1 MCTDS
6 PKCTCL
12 QQVFTSNSCYAGH
25 NGCLQCMASVRRS
38 KPECPLCRNS
48 IPPDVQL
55 VENKELRDLIALAS
69 ALYTVPT
76 GHDEWEAV
84 TSCSTGNTS
93 QKADADSKS
102 DITLVPTA
110 PPAHMTLSRVM
121 EGEADLLSLEPPSWL
136 PDSHAQECGQ
146 CQKPFRCVNM
156 ARTKTCT
163 SQTITQPDLI
173 LCSLCITAG
182 AVTLLCDSCCIAS
195 HWLSCLVLSTPR
207 RHKLCSVMAKSAHVT
222 ASPQRTIRQSVQLYW
237 LECCCWR

>member
-1 MCTDS
+1 
-6 PKCTCL
+6 
-12 QQVFTSNSCYAGH
+12 
-25 NGCLQCMASVRRS
+25 MASVRRS

-84 TSCSTGNTS
+84 ASCSTGNTS
-93 QKADADSKS
+93 QKADADPKS

-146 CQKPFRCVNM
+146 CQKPFRCVILFCTETCLIQNM
-156 ARTKTCT
+156 
-163 SQTITQPDLI
+163 TQP
-173 LCSLCITAG
+173 CSSCVVCASLQALLRRFVIHAVLRHTG
-182 AVTLLCDSCCIAS
+182 SVTLF
-195 HWLSCLVLSTPR
+195 LSTLR
-207 RHKLCSVMAKSAHVT
+207 RHKSMQRHGRFGLCQGIATVF
-222 ASPQRTIRQSVQLYW
+222 I
-237 LECCCWR
+237 